1 MTIKQIKMKEE
12 IKRWESQADADLKS
26 AKNSLKSKDYYL
38 AAFMSQQSAEKILKA
53 LYLKKHN
60 ELRKI
65 HDLTYFARNLELS
78 EDLIGKC
85 EELSKVY
92 IETRYPDIGNG
103 KIPAKKFS
111 KSDSEKFLKIA
122 KEVLKCVKKML

>member
-1 MTIKQIKMKEE
+1 MKEE
-12 IKRWESQADADLKS
+12 IKRWTDQANADLKS
-26 AKNSLKSKDYYL
+26 ARNSLKSKDYYL

-65 HDLTYFARNLELS
+65 HDLAYFAKKLELS
-78 EDLIGKC
+78 EDLTSKC

-92 IETRYPDIGNG
+92 IETRYPDIGYWE
-103 KIPAKKFS
+103 IPAKKFL
-111 KSDSEKFLKIA
+111 KTDAENFLKIA
-122 KEVLKCVKKML
+122 KEILKCVKKML